1 MKMQGHRYMAIQIKS
16 AIGGRQARAEGLYSK
31 ILTEGKARTNCTI
44 LLKVEKEA
52 QIRFE

>member
-1 MKMQGHRYMAIQIKS
+1 MAIQIKS
-16 AIGGRQARAEGLYSK
+16 AIGGRQARAEGLSSK

>member
-1 MKMQGHRYMAIQIKS
+1 MAIQIKS

-31 ILTEGKARTNCTI
+31 ILTEGKARTNFTI
-44 LLKVEKEA
+44 LLKVEKEV